1 MIGAVIFVIF
11 FFVFF
16 AASLGM
22 PLTLP
27 PGSMIHELLNIPMT
41 DYPVLGFPAWQL
53 INASTNGVVWGFV
66 VWLIFSVFSL
76 ATGRGKEGPAVQQ
89 TVSVQVQGKE
99 NKPQT
104 ENKEGKEKILCPV
117 CSMTFGTKE
126 ELMEHKKKAHM

>member
-27 PGSMIHELLNIPMT
+27 PSSMIHDLLNIPT
-41 DYPVLGFPAWQL
+41 TNYPVLGFPAWQL

-66 VWLIFSVFSL
+66 VWLIFSVFS
-76 ATGRGKEGPAVQQ
+76 
-89 TVSVQVQGKE
+89 
-99 NKPQT
+99 
-104 ENKEGKEKILCPV
+104 
-117 CSMTFGTKE
+117 
-126 ELMEHKKKAHM
+126 